1 MRDTGIEVEIY
12 DRAEDMPG
20 DDDPYWID
28 SFADRRVIS
37 AAERERIVG
46 VIEIRAGRLTG
57 GRGNP
62 SAPRARPARTANP
75 AGGMHLGNFS
85 VPLAGPPAF
94 AKTATTPDASG
105 VILPAHRTGTTEG

>member
-46 VIEIRAGRLTG
+46 VIEIAARA
-57 GRGNP
+57 
-62 SAPRARPARTANP
+62 
-75 AGGMHLGNFS
+75 
-85 VPLAGPPAF
+85 V
-94 AKTATTPDASG
+94 
-105 VILPAHRTGTTEG
+105 

>member
-46 VIEIRAGRLTG
+46 VIEIRAGRLTSMPG
-57 GRGNP
+57 
-62 SAPRARPARTANP
+62 S
-75 AGGMHLGNFS
+75 
-85 VPLAGPPAF
+85 
-94 AKTATTPDASG
+94 
-105 VILPAHRTGTTEG
+105 